1 MFLFKN
7 NMSFISINNLSKSY
21 DQREIISNL
30 SISLEKGDK
39 FSIIGP
45 SGSGKTTLLKLL
57 IGVEKFDSGE
67 IIIDDYVFD
76 HHNHKKFPKNKIG
89 MVFQGHHLFPHM
101 SVIENVSLSLK
112 LVKKNNSKLAIEKAI
127 KTLSKVKI
135 SKNLYNKLPND
146 LSGGEKQRVAI
157 ARMLV
162 LEPEIMIFDEPTA
175 SLDPALI
182 SDILELIDSLSRS
195 SKTMIFVTHEIKF
208 AEKISTKMGYL
219 DNGKFLEVDTPK
231 KIIYEPESEEL
242 KKFLSK
248 IL

>member
-1 MFLFKN
+1 MLLFKN

-21 DQREIISNL
+21 GQREVISNL
-30 SISLEKGDK
+30 SISLDKGEK

-57 IGVEKFDSGE
+57 IGVEKFDSGK
-67 IIIDDYVFD
+67 IIIDDYVLD
-76 HHNHKKFPKNKIG
+76 NKNEKKISKNNIG

-101 SVIENVSLSLK
+101 SVIENVTLSLK
-112 LVKKNNSKLAIEKAI
+112 LVKKNNSKLAIEKAN

-135 SKNLYNKLPND
+135 STDLYSKLPKD

-162 LEPEIMIFDEPTA
+162 LEPEIMLFDEPTA
-175 SLDPALI
+175 SLDPELI
-182 SDILELIDSLSRS
+182 YDILEIIDSLSKS

-208 AEKISTKMGYL
+208 AEKISTKMAYL
-219 DNGKFLEVDTPK
+219 DNGKFLEVDNPK
-231 KIIYEPESEEL
+231 KLIYKPES
-242 KKFLSK
+242 KKLQNFLSK

>member
-1 MFLFKN
+1 MLLFKN

-21 DQREIISNL
+21 GQREVISNL
-30 SISLEKGDK
+30 SISLDKGEK

-57 IGVEKFDSGE
+57 IGVEKFDSGK

-76 HHNHKKFPKNKIG
+76 NKNEKKIPKNNIG

-101 SVIENVSLSLK
+101 SVIENVTLSLK
-112 LVKKNNSKLAIEKAI
+112 LVKKNNSKLAIEKAN
-127 KTLSKVKI
+127 KTLSRVKI
-135 SKNLYNKLPND
+135 STDLYTKLPKD

-162 LEPEIMIFDEPTA
+162 LEPEIMLFDEPTA
-175 SLDPALI
+175 SLDPELI
-182 SDILELIDSLSRS
+182 YDILEIIDSLSKS

-208 AEKISTKMGYL
+208 AEKISTKMAYL
-219 DNGKFLEVDTPK
+219 DNGKFLEVDNPK
-231 KIIYEPESEEL
+231 KLINKPES
-242 KKFLSK
+242 KKLQNFLSK

>member
-101 SVIENVSLSLK
+101 SVIENVTLSLK
-112 LVKKNNSKLAIEKAI
+112 LVKKNNSKLAIEKAN

-135 SKNLYNKLPND
+135 STDLYSKLPKD

-162 LEPEIMIFDEPTA
+162 LEPEIMLFDEPTA
-175 SLDPALI
+175 SLDPELI
-182 SDILELIDSLSRS
+182 YDILEIIDSLSKS

-208 AEKISTKMGYL
+208 AEKISTKMAYL
-219 DNGKFLEVDTPK
+219 DNGKFLEVDNPK
-231 KIIYEPESEEL
+231 KLINKPES
-242 KKFLSK
+242 KKLQNFLSK